1 MNLDVMQTFCDL
13 VDTGSFSRAAEV
25 NGVSQSAVSQQI
37 AKIERDLNL
46 TLLHRKG
53 GVVAP
58 TAAGEVLYKGAREIL
73 RRHEQ
78 LLGEVHS
85 AVDAVRGVLRIGT
98 IYSVGFS
105 LLEPYIRQFIT
116 EHPEVKL
123 HVEYTGWDQIYN
135 EVGSGEMD
143 LAVVA
148 CPQKHRAVESLAL
161 TSQQMSVILPAGHK
175 LASAEQID
183 PQQLEGEKFVA
194 FKTGIPTR
202 RHIDRLLR
210 SCRVSPDI
218 VMEFDNIQLIKRA
231 IRVGAGLSILPE
243 ENVHRELRKG
253 LLVSVPLRDPES
265 FLRPIA
271 ILRRRGRPPGP
282 AERMFL
288 AILRN
293 NVAAMR
299 GN

>member
-1 MNLDVMQTFCDL
+1 MQTFCDL
-13 VDTGSFSRAAEV
+13 VDTGSFSKAAEA
-25 NGVSQSAVSQQI
+25 NEVSQSAVSQQI
-37 AKIERDLNL
+37 AKIERDLGL

-58 TAAGEVLYKGAREIL
+58 TAAGDVFYKGAREIL

-78 LLGEVHS
+78 LLGQVHS

-105 LLEPYIRQFIT
+105 LLEPYIRKFIT
-116 EHPEVKL
+116 EHAEVQL
-123 HVEYTGWDQIYN
+123 HVEYTGWDHIYN
-135 EVGSGEMD
+135 EVASGEMD

-148 CPQKHRAVESLAL
+148 CPQKHRAVESFPL
-161 TSQQMSVILPAGHK
+161 TEQQMVVVLPAENE
-175 LASAEQID
+175 LAGQEAID
-183 PQQLEGEKFVA
+183 PAALENQDFIA
-194 FKTGIPTR
+194 FETGIPTR

-210 SCRVSPDI
+210 TYRVSPK
-218 VMEFDNIQLIKRA
+218 VKMKFDNIQLIKRA

-243 ENVHRELRKG
+243 ENVQRELRKG
-253 LLVSVPLRDPES
+253 FLVARPLTEPGR
-265 FLRPIA
+265 FVRPIA

-288 AILRN
+288 AILRE
-293 NVAAMR
+293 NVPSGR
-299 GN
+299 

>member
-13 VDTGSFSRAAEV
+13 VDTGSFSKAAEA
-25 NGVSQSAVSQQI
+25 NEVSQSAVSQQI
-37 AKIERDLNL
+37 AKIERDLGL

-58 TAAGEVLYKGAREIL
+58 TAAGDVFYKGAREIL

-78 LLGEVHS
+78 LLGQVHS

-105 LLEPYIRQFIT
+105 LLEPYIRKFIT
-116 EHPEVKL
+116 EHAEVQL
-123 HVEYTGWDQIYN
+123 HVEYTGWDHIYN
-135 EVGSGEMD
+135 EVASGEMD

-148 CPQKHRAVESLAL
+148 CPQKHRAVESFPL
-161 TSQQMSVILPAGHK
+161 TEQQMVVVLPAENE
-175 LASAEQID
+175 LAGQEAID
-183 PQQLEGEKFVA
+183 PAALENQDFIA
-194 FKTGIPTR
+194 FETGIPTR

-210 SCRVSPDI
+210 TYRVSPK
-218 VMEFDNIQLIKRA
+218 VKMKFDNIQLIKRA

-243 ENVHRELRKG
+243 ENVQRELRKG
-253 LLVSVPLRDPES
+253 FLVARPLTEPGR
-265 FLRPIA
+265 FVRPIA

-288 AILRN
+288 AILRE
-293 NVAAMR
+293 NVPSGR
-299 GN
+299 